1 MSALGKRLLPLL
13 LLLAPATASG
23 QMTSLAELDR
33 QFTRVVSDV
42 APAVVEVEPGVSGVC
57 VSENGFILT
66 SDVVVQ
72 TLQKK
77 NQSTLRV
84 TFPDR
89 SVYQAT
95 LFATDAATKTA
106 LLLIEGADRLP
117 SVRPGDPGELEVG
130 HLLMTVGN
138 AFGTARE
145 GQPAVTLGVV
155 ASIRS
160 DSSGQALLFETS
172 AATNPGQNGGPYFS
186 TDGKLVG
193 LLRQLGNELDLATV
207 TPIDR
212 IRLAYADSARSTRIF
227 DSVSKLRPQR
237 TKANMLSR
245 AFAIAARRARPL
257 LVTISITRKPA
268 EEESAE
274 LAGDAND
281 AESEEGQQKGGKGKK
296 QEQKPFPPIPDGP
309 VTGTI
314 VDPRGFVVAAAAP
327 FGDDVE
333 SIEAHLMD
341 GRKFRATV
349 ISRDFK
355 AGLALLLLD
364 KSRSDDLPKLQTFPQ
379 EDLEAGQFVLAVGA
393 PYGLPVEAGPFATVG
408 LLSAQHRLDSYRDAL
423 QTDAGVNMKNAGG
436 LLVDLH
442 GRALGIV
449 LQPAAPYGQNS
460 GLGFCMPMDALE
472 LALPRLKEG
481 RDVAPAYM
489 GVILS
494 NSMEGRQGAL
504 VTQVTSG
511 LPAEKAGLR
520 AGDLILRL
528 DNSMIPNRQA
538 LTEYLARAKAA
549 GDAMLVLI
557 ERGEETLELE
567 LLLTRRP

>member
-1 MSALGKRLLPLL
+1 MSARRKLLLPLL
-13 LLLAPATASG
+13 ALLVPGSAAG

-33 QFTRVVSDV
+33 QFTRVVAEV
-42 APAVVEVEPGVSGVC
+42 APAVVEVEPGVSGIC
-57 VSENGFILT
+57 ISENGFILT
-66 SDVVVQ
+66 SEVVVD
-72 TLQKK
+72 TLAKK
-77 NQSTLRV
+77 NKSTLRV

-89 SVYQAT
+89 SVFEAV
-95 LFATDAATKTA
+95 LHATDAATRTA
-106 LLLIEGADRLP
+106 LLHIEEGARLP
-117 SVRPGDPGELEVG
+117 SVRPGDPDQLEVG

-155 ASIRS
+155 SAIHR
-160 DSSGQALLFETS
+160 DASGQAMLLETS

-193 LLRQLGNELDLATV
+193 VLHRLGNGLDLATV

-212 IRLAYADSARSTRIF
+212 IRVAYADSARSTQIF
-227 DSVSKLRPQR
+227 DSVSKLRPPR

-257 LVTISITRKPA
+257 LVTIAIQRRPA
-268 EEESAE
+268 KEGEPE
-274 LAGDAND
+274 LAADASGED
-281 AESEEGQQKGGKGKK
+281 TGK
-296 QEQKPFPPIPDGP
+296 EQKSKQPKPPFPPIPEGP

-333 SIEAHLMD
+333 SIEAHLLD
-341 GRKFRATV
+341 GRSFRATV

-364 KSRSDDLPKLQTFPQ
+364 RNRQDDLPRLEDFPQ
-379 EDLEAGQFVLAVGA
+379 EQLEAGQFVLAVGA
-393 PYGLPVEAGPFATVG
+393 PHGFPVEAEPFVTVG
-408 LLSAQHRLDSYRDAL
+408 LLSAQHRLDSYLDAL

-436 LLVDLH
+436 LLVDLR

-460 GLGFCMPMDALE
+460 GLGFCMPMDALRAA
-472 LALPRLKEG
+472 LARLKEG

-489 GVILS
+489 GVMLT
-494 NSMEGRQGAL
+494 NSTTGRQGVL
-504 VTQVTSG
+504 ITQVTEG
-511 LPAEKAGLR
+511 LPADQGGLR

-528 DNSMIPNRQA
+528 DNTMIPDRQA
-538 LTEYLARAKAA
+538 LTEYLARVKCA
-549 GDAMLVLI
+549 GDTMQVLI